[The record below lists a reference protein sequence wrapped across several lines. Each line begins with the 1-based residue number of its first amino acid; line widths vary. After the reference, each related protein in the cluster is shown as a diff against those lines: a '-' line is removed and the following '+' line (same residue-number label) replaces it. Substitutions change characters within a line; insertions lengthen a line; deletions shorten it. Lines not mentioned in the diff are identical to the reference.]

1 MRSVGYRLGLAL
13 IAFAAMACADELE
26 ETGDPA
32 IARGEQIYRN
42 ICLVCHNANPAQS
55 GALGPAIAGA
65 SRELLEAKLLRGEYP
80 AGYTPQRNTEQMPRF
95 EYLKANLDDIAAFL
109 ASRRN

>member
-1 MRSVGYRLGLAL
+1 
-13 IAFAAMACADELE
+13 
-26 ETGDPA
+26 
-32 IARGEQIYRN
+32 
-42 ICLVCHNANPAQS
+42 
-55 GALGPAIAGA
+55 
-65 SRELLEAKLLRGEYP
+65 LLEAKVLRGEYP

>member
-1 MRSVGYRLGLAL
+1 
-13 IAFAAMACADELE
+13 MACADEAK

-32 IARGEQIYRN
+32 IARGKQIYRN
-42 ICLVCHNANPAQS
+42 ICLVCHNADPAEA
-55 GALGPAIAGA
+55 GALGPAIVDA
-65 SRELLEAKLLRGEYP
+65 SRELLEAKVLRGEYP

-95 EYLKANLDDIAAFL
+95 EYLKANLDDIEAYL